1 MPEHEGKWKRAPHV
15 SMREE
20 TGPAV
25 HFFPDTDPC
34 RLARQV
40 KQFGG

>member
-1 MPEHEGKWKRAPHV
+1 MMLRSSSAPIQRSCV
-15 SMREE
+15 M
-20 TGPAV
+20 V
-25 HFFPDTDPC
+25 DLFTDPC

>member
-1 MPEHEGKWKRAPHV
+1 MSKRRIP
-15 SMREE
+15 SLGGSSDDQR
-20 TGPAV
+20 
-25 HFFPDTDPC
+25 FDPC

>member
-1 MPEHEGKWKRAPHV
+1 MIKEPLSNGGVKKY
-15 SMREE
+15 S
-20 TGPAV
+20 
-25 HFFPDTDPC
+25 DPC